1 MELDELE
8 DLREEEELDL
18 PDELD
23 DARGP
28 AVPPDDCD
36 DFDEPDD
43 FDEEEPLRELDGM
56 ALPFESGSKRGGT
69 SRHSARSRQTPH
81 AEECHRHP
89 DESDLIP
96 MAGCLKTTENARL
109 SGGSMPSTPI

>member
-8 DLREEEELDL
+8 DFRDELDR
-18 PDELD
+18 PEELD
-23 DARGP
+23 DARGR
-28 AVPPDDCD
+28 ADTLDDCA

-69 SRHSARSRQTPH
+69 SRRSDRSRQTPH
-81 AEECHRHP
+81 AEECHRQP
-89 DESDLIP
+89 DGSDLIP
-96 MAGCLKTTENARL
+96 LADCSRTTENALR
-109 SGGSMPSTPI
+109 SGSSMLSMPF